1 MNVLEVSITAG
12 ILILIII
19 VVRLLFI
26 HRLPK
31 KTFLILWGI
40 VLIKIFLPFSIS
52 SSLSIYSF
60 LQPFFS
66 NIVKNEEQIK
76 PDKLEKNQEWIQNQ
90 DITSDGLSESELN
103 FKNTTQTDMSS
114 PISTKKNLQE
124 HVTKKNHSIGIV
136 GIWGLG
142 VIGSSFYF
150 LYSYIKHCRRF
161 REAFPVKLEL
171 IDHWIKQHQL
181 KRTITV
187 KQTDRIAAPLTYGI
201 IHPIILLPSKIRW
214 EKEEE
219 ALFYILEHEYIH
231 IKRFDA
237 ITKIL
242 LAAALCIHWFNPLV
256 FVMYNLANRD
266 IELACDEMVVY
277 SLGEATKSS
286 YALTLIS
293 MEEKKTGFMSICN
306 NFSKNTAKE
315 RIIAIMKIK
324 KRSFFSICAAAFLI
338 VGVSIVFAT
347 SAEQKKGVPESNHVN
362 QDDKKISESSH
373 LNQEDK
379 KILES
384 NSLNQEDKEILESNS
399 LNQKDEILTTSV
411 LKNIST
417 TSKEE
422 SAETILTKE
431 EYSEIKSLQFE
442 GYKDMTISEYRK
454 KAMEFT
460 DTIEHREKIEKISHN
475 ESLYNLRY
483 QDEVA
488 NFFFNLYQPVT
499 AENYED
505 RRFNHAV
512 YIVKN
517 GKSICSLEYQIIR
530 TLYNPE
536 KVTMQ
541 EHETALKGIMN
552 GLEEFL
558 QSKSLEQLTEETIY
572 IEIEKEC
579 NRLSELFETDAI
591 GFLIESKYQTE
602 LPNKEA
608 RDEFQKTIQPY
619 LNVGLIYDE
628 YTFDM
633 YWNGKEVRVL
643 YDSETNN
650 YITLHLGTGFSED
663 AVDLYAV
670 YKNGVLVGLR
680 EATKE
685 EREQETKNRENEKE
699 TERKTEHATKE
710 DYESILSTLY
720 TKNYKNKSIAEFNQ
734 ELLNWANENDR
745 ANEQIFEDIM
755 TKQHTVELSKE
766 QQSFLQSTVLSNME
780 NAASLKS
787 IYENET
793 EEDIKLGFFN
803 LKKEDTSGYKGYN
816 LDYWIYYHISD
827 KTKLTVE
834 EREHIFSELQEEIK
848 QFWNNMKLEE
858 VERMSTESLTTQ
870 LNKIAKQFS
879 TQEIRFK
886 LDVAFEVTIDW
897 DATIKN

>member
-66 NIVKNEEQIK
+66 NIVQNKEQIK
-76 PDKLEKNQEWIQNQ
+76 SDKLEKNQEWIQNQ

-103 FKNTTQTDMSS
+103 VKNTTQTDMSS
-114 PISTKKNLQE
+114 SISTKKNLQE
-124 HVTKKNHSIGIV
+124 HVTKKNNSIGIV

-142 VIGSSFYF
+142 MIGSSFYF

-171 IDHWIKQHQL
+171 IDNWIKQHKL

-242 LAAALCIHWFNPLV
+242 LAAALCIHWFNPFVL
-256 FVMYNLANRD
+256 VMYNLANRD

-338 VGVSIVFAT
+338 IGVSMIFAT
-347 SAEQKKGVPESNHVN
+347 SAEQKKGIPESNH
-362 QDDKKISESSH
+362 I
-373 LNQEDK
+373 NQE
-379 KILES
+379 
-384 NSLNQEDKEILESNS
+384 
-399 LNQKDEILTTSV
+399 DEILTTSV

-431 EYSEIKSLQFE
+431 EYNEIKSLQFE

-460 DTIEHREKIEKISHN
+460 DTIEHRNKIEKISHN

-505 RRFNHAV
+505 RTFNHAV
-512 YIVKN
+512 YIMKN

-536 KVTMQ
+536 KVTMK

-579 NRLSELFETDAI
+579 NRLSKLFETDAI

-643 YDSETNN
+643 YDLETNN

-670 YKNGVLVGLR
+670 YKNGVLIGLR

-734 ELLNWANENDR
+734 ELLDWVNENDR

-755 TKQHTVELSKE
+755 TKQYTVELSKE

-787 IYENET
+787 TYENET

-834 EREHIFSELQEEIK
+834 ERDHIFSELQKEIK

-879 TQEIRFK
+879 TQEIQFK
-886 LDVAFEVTIDW
+886 LDIAFEVTIDW